1 LRIILSFIAMIRCLI
16 VDDEP
21 LALHI
26 LEDYISKVPFMEL
39 VKSTTN
45 PIEALTMVQDGNID
59 LVFLDVQM
67 PELTGIQFLRIAN
80 GKTKVILTT
89 AYPQYALEGYELDVV
104 DYLLKPIAFDRFFKS
119 AQKAQSIIHPAA
131 KAAAPIEQPVQQ
143 SQPQNDFMSDFIF
156 VKSEHKIQKVYLHQI
171 QFIEGL
177 KDYISIF
184 TTTERIITL
193 QNMKKMEDT
202 LPSQHFVRVHKSYIV
217 ALNKIDSIERSRI
230 RIGDKIIPV
239 GDTYRDDFF
248 KIIDGK
254 NV

>member
-1 LRIILSFIAMIRCLI
+1 MIRCLI

-39 VKSTTN
+39 VKATTN
-45 PIEALTMVQDGNID
+45 PIEALTLVQDDNID

-104 DYLLKPIAFDRFFKS
+104 DYLLKPIAFDRFFK
-119 AQKAQSIIHPAA
+119 AVQKAQGIIQPS
-131 KAAAPIEQPVQQ
+131 KVAAPEPVQQ
-143 SQPQNDFMSDFIF
+143 IQQQHDFLSDFIF

-171 QFIEGL
+171 LFIEGL

-202 LPSQHFVRVHKSYIV
+202 LPEKHFIRVHKSYIV

-230 RIGDKIIPV
+230 RLGDKIIPV
-239 GDTYRDDFF
+239 GDTYRDEFF

-254 NV
+254 NG

>member
-1 LRIILSFIAMIRCLI
+1 MIRCLI

-26 LEDYISKVPFMEL
+26 LEDYISKVPFLEL
-39 VKSTTN
+39 VKATTN

-89 AYPQYALEGYELDVV
+89 AYSQYALEGYELDVV

-119 AQKAQSIIHPAA
+119 VQKAQGIIKPATTQ
-131 KAAAPIEQPVQQ
+131 AAAPEPIQQ
-143 SQPQNDFMSDFIF
+143 LQQQQQDFMSDFIF

-171 QFIEGL
+171 LFIEGL

-184 TTTERIITL
+184 TTNERIITL

-202 LPSQHFVRVHKSYIV
+202 LPEKHFVRVHKSYII

-239 GDTYRDDFF
+239 GDTYRDEFF

>member
-1 LRIILSFIAMIRCLI
+1 MIRCLV

-26 LEDYISKVPFMEL
+26 LEDYISKVPFLEL
-39 VKSTTN
+39 IKATTN
-45 PIEALTMVQDGNID
+45 PIEALTMVQEGNID

-67 PELTGIQFLRIAN
+67 PELTGIQFLKIAN

-89 AYPQYALEGYELDVV
+89 AYSQYALEGYELDVV

-119 AQKAQSIIHPAA
+119 AQKAQGIIRPNVKQAVVAEPA
-131 KAAAPIEQPVQQ
+131 QQ
-143 SQPQNDFMSDFIF
+143 IQQQQQDFLSDFIF
-156 VKSEHKIQKVYLHQI
+156 VKSEYKIQKVYLHQI
-171 QFIEGL
+171 LFIEGL

-193 QNMKKMEDT
+193 QSMKKMEDT
-202 LPSQHFVRVHKSYIV
+202 LPEKHFVRVHKSYIV

-230 RIGDKIIPV
+230 FIGDKVIPV
-239 GDTYRDDFF
+239 GDTYRDNFF
-248 KIIDGK
+248 KIIEGK